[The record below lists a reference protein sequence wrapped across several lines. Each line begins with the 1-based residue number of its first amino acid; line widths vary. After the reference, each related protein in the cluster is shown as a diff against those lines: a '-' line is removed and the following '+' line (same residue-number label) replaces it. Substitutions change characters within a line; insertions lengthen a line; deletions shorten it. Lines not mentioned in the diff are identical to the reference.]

1 MRKEIV
7 ANHWEFGTV
16 TYRWVRPQLAEIAG
30 ESKAEL
36 ENPSPDCLIGDKE
49 PPFRQQIF
57 HIPVAQGEPEIK
69 PDGMPDDL
77 GWKVVASIGDALRL
91 STLPRMSPTRQLF
104 P

>member
-36 ENPSPDCLIGDKE
+36 ENPSPDCLIGDPQ
-49 PPFRQQIF
+49 PP
-57 HIPVAQGEPEIK
+57 
-69 PDGMPDDL
+69 L
-77 GWKVVASIGDALRL
+77 G
-91 STLPRMSPTRQLF
+91 
-104 P
+104 